1 MNEHCVCVCAIHAPA
16 YDVSV
21 RDEYSEHTSSV
32 GTCDAA
38 ENGPPKNVKQTK
50 LMMIERN
57 TACSVVG
64 R

>member
-1 MNEHCVCVCAIHAPA
+1 MNTVCSAIHAPA

-32 GTCDAA
+32 HGAA

-57 TACSVVG
+57 TAMQCG